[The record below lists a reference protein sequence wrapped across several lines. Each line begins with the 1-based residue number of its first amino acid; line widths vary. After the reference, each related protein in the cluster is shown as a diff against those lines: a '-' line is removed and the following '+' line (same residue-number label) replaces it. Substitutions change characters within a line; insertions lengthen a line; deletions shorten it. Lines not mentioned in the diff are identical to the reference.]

1 MNRRAQLRRELPSAT
16 LTRMEATRTQ
26 LLAANVG
33 LRLSDSESKRGDN
46 ALTLRNIGRALSEAP
61 AVTLLGSVILGTLL
75 IGPRHVVP
83 VVLRKGLTGLIA
95 RNVRSFVAH
104 RDA

>member
-1 MNRRAQLRRELPSAT
+1 MNRRGKLRRELESAT

-33 LRLSDSESKRGDN
+33 LRIGDQASKRGDN
-46 ALTLRNIGRALSEAP
+46 ALTLWNIARALSAAP
-61 AVTLLGSVILGTLL
+61 TVTLLGSIVFGSLL
-75 IGPRHVVP
+75 VGPKRVVP

-95 RNVRSFVAH
+95 RNVKTFVA
-104 RDA
+104 R